1 MVTRSASLSAQR
13 PAALLGLSCLRELRS
28 TRNSKKERYL
38 VILLLQSLSIHAVHV
53 RVGVPMAD
61 LGIVVVDLALQLLD
75 VRIQLLLLPVE
86 TVDILLPQLLALLEF
101 PLKLDEC

>member
-1 MVTRSASLSAQR
+1 
-13 PAALLGLSCLRELRS
+13 
-28 TRNSKKERYL
+28 
-38 VILLLQSLSIHAVHV
+38 
-53 RVGVPMAD
+53 MAD

-86 TVDILLPQLLALLEF
+86 TVNILLPQLLTLLEF

>member
-1 MVTRSASLSAQR
+1 
-13 PAALLGLSCLRELRS
+13 
-28 TRNSKKERYL
+28 
-38 VILLLQSLSIHAVHV
+38 
-53 RVGVPMAD
+53 MAD

-86 TVDILLPQLLALLEF
+86 TVNILLPQLLAPLEF